1 MQPRRQV
8 SVSSQETKDPVLGP
22 EAGGLLE
29 GVRALPHGLVY
40 LRRDAARLW
49 KQPVEILVLILF

>member
-1 MQPRRQV
+1 M
-8 SVSSQETKDPVLGP
+8 SVSSQETQDPVLGP

-40 LRRDAARLW
+40 LRRDAAWLW

>member
-1 MQPRRQV
+1 M

-29 GVRALPHGLVY
+29 GVRALTHGLVR
-40 LRRDAARLW
+40 LRRDAAWLW